1 MQQRIEDIVD
11 GTMQKMRA
19 YGLSESTIHQY
30 YRGFCKGI
38 IHYCHHHAHGNYA
51 RNLLDDL
58 AKNAEKRLEDGLI
71 KQHHYRSL
79 IRTIHYLNSYAETGE
94 VDFQKLTHSRK
105 YIPIKKHLGLI
116 EQILERTELNQGFKY
131 RLHSCMRH
139 FFCFIET
146 HDIEIAQLTD
156 EAVREFIHEA
166 AETNRGSMEYIAY
179 SVNLICRYLNDNR
192 LANLSRDFHY
202 LVPKANPV
210 RLIAPY
216 TQDEISRMIQAID
229 PDAITAKRD
238 KALLLTAFN
247 TGLRG
252 IDIVRL
258 KLTDIDWKKGE
269 IHIVQSK
276 TQNPLTLPI
285 NCTVMNAIAD
295 YILEERPD
303 CNYNEVFIRA
313 ISPRVP
319 LKGTSALDGI
329 VENLC
334 QRAEVSKMPY
344 RSFHSIRRAF
354 ATELSIA
361 EVPLTSVSQML
372 GHLSIDSDRPYLS
385 FNRRQTSLCATGF
398 CEIPLNHGIYAGL
411 KQGELDNGSKEQRK
425 STKCPSLSR
434 LMPMGFSAV
443 PLRGGV
449 FS

>member
-11 GTMQKMRA
+11 GTMQKMKA
-19 YGLSESTIHQY
+19 YGLSESTVRQY

-38 IHYCHHHAHGNYA
+38 IQYCNEYGGGNHSK
-51 RNLLDDL
+51 NLLDIL
-58 AKNAEKRLEDGLI
+58 VQNAEKRLEDGLI
-71 KQHHYRSL
+71 KQHHYRSI
-79 IRTIHYLNSYAETGE
+79 IRTVHYLNSYAETGE
-94 VDFQKLTHSRK
+94 VDFKKLAQDKK
-105 YIPIKKHLGLI
+105 YIPIKKHLELI
-116 EQILERTELNQGFKY
+116 DQILEGTGLSEDFKY
-131 RLHSCMRH
+131 KLHCCMRH
-139 FFCFIET
+139 FFCFIEALG
-146 HDIEIAQLTD
+146 IEIAQMTD
-156 EAVREFIHEA
+156 EAFQKFIYKA
-166 AETNRGSMEYIAY
+166 AETNRGSMEYITY
-179 SVNLICRYLNDNR
+179 SLNLIYGYLNGNR
-192 LANLSRDFHY
+192 IADLNGYFHC

-269 IHIVQSK
+269 IRIVQSK

-285 NCTVMNAIAD
+285 NGTVMNAIAD
-295 YILEERPD
+295 YILGERPD
-303 CNYNEVFIRA
+303 CNFSEVFIRA
-313 ISPRVP
+313 ISPHVP

-329 VENLC
+329 VESLC
-334 QRAEVSKMPY
+334 RKAGVGKKPY

-354 ATELSIA
+354 ATELSLA

-372 GHLSIDSDRPYLS
+372 GHQSIDSDRPYLS
-385 FNRRQTSLCATGF
+385 FNRRQTSFCATGF
-398 CEIPLNHGIYAGL
+398 CEIPLNRGIYAGL
-411 KQGELDNGSKEQRK
+411 MQGELGNGSIERRK
-425 STKCPSLSR
+425 VTECLSLSR
-434 LMPMGFSAV
+434 LLPMGFSAV
-443 PLRGGV
+443 PLKEGV

>member
-11 GTMQKMRA
+11 GTMQKMRD
-19 YGLSESTIHQY
+19 YGLSESTVHQY

-38 IHYCHHHAHGNYA
+38 IQYCHEHGDGSYA
-51 RNLLDDL
+51 RNLLDIL
-58 AKNAEKRLEDGLI
+58 LKKKKKRFEDGLI
-71 KQHHYRSL
+71 KQHHYRSI
-79 IRTIHYLNSYAETGE
+79 IRTIHYLSTYAGEGE
-94 VDFQKLTHSRK
+94 VDFKKLVQGKK
-105 YIPIKKHLGLI
+105 YIPFKKHLKLI
-116 EQILERTELNQGFKY
+116 DQILEGTGLNEDFKY
-131 RLHSCMRH
+131 KLHCYMRH
-139 FFCFIET
+139 FFCFIEALG
-146 HDIEIAQLTD
+146 IEIAQLTD

-166 AETNRGSMEYIAY
+166 AKTNRGSMEYITY
-179 SVNLICRYLNDNR
+179 SVKLICRYLNDNR
-192 LANLSRDFHY
+192 LANLSSDFHH

-216 TQDEISRMIQAID
+216 TQDEISRMVQAID
-229 PDAITAKRD
+229 PEAITAKRD

-269 IHIVQSK
+269 IRIVQSK

-285 NCTVMNAIAD
+285 NGTVMNAIAD
-295 YILEERPD
+295 YILEERPN
-303 CNYNEVFIRA
+303 CNFSEIFIRA
-313 ISPRVP
+313 ISPRMP

-334 QRAEVSKMPY
+334 QRAGVGKKPY

-361 EVPLTSVSQML
+361 EVPLTSISQML
-372 GHLSIDSDRPYLS
+372 GHQNIDSDRPYLI
-385 FNRRQTSLCATGF
+385 FNRRQTSFCTTGF
-398 CEIPLNHGIYAGL
+398 CEIPLNRGIYAGL
-411 KQGELDNGSKEQRK
+411 KQGELNNGNIERRK
-425 STKCPSLSR
+425 VTECPSLSR
-434 LMPMGFSAV
+434 LLPMGFSTV
-443 PLRGGV
+443 PLRGGA

>member
-51 RNLLDDL
+51 RNLLDDH

-116 EQILERTELNQGFKY
+116 EQILERTELNEGFKY

-303 CNYNEVFIRA
+303 CNFNEVFIRA

-334 QRAEVSKMPY
+334 QRAEVGKMPY

-411 KQGELDNGSKEQRK
+411 KKGELDNGSIEWRK
-425 STKCPSLSR
+425 ATECPSLSR